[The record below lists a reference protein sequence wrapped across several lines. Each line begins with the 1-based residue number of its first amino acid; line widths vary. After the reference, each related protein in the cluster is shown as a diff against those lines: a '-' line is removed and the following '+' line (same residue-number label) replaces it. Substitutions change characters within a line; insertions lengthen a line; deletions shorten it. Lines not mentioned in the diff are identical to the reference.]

1 MAKDTLLNIIQD
13 ILSDAD
19 GDEVAAYDETVESEQ
34 LARIIR
40 NEFLDIVDNYDL
52 EHHKTISRLTAT
64 SDSTPAQMTRPEGFY
79 DIEWIKYDKRLT
91 SGGAP
96 EYKTINYLS
105 ANEFIELSV
114 NLRESDSNTVAMAVN
129 SHSLNIRNDK
139 HPTYWTFI
147 DGYDNIIF
155 DSWLDSLDTTCLV
168 AAKSLAYGKQRP
180 TLALAD
186 ATVPDLP
193 QNQMQLLKNR
203 SRAMFFDL
211 FKDGT
216 TKEVDKRMRN
226 SEVRAQRMR
235 HIAGKA
241 RRNNQR
247 RTPDYGRK

>member
-1 MAKDTLLNIIQD
+1 MAKDALLDIVQD

-19 GDEVAAYDETVESEQ
+19 GDDVNTWNETVESEQ
-34 LARIIR
+34 LSRIIR
-40 NEFLDIVDNYDL
+40 NEFLDIVDNYDI
-52 EHHKTISRLTAT
+52 EHHKTIKQLTAT
-64 SDSTPAQMTRPEGFY
+64 GSSTPSQMTRPEGFY

-96 EYKTINYLS
+96 EFEKVNYLPTT
-105 ANEFIELSV
+105 EFMEMSM
-114 NLRESDSNTVAMAVN
+114 NLRSSDSNTVTMTVN
-129 SHSLNIRNDK
+129 SHALNIRDDK

-155 DSWLDSLDTTCLV
+155 DSWLDSLDTSNLL

-180 TLALAD
+180 SLTLAD
-186 ATVPDLP
+186 ITIPDLP

-203 SRAMFFDL
+203 ARAMYFDL

-241 RRNNQR
+241 RRKNQR